1 MISKYSVKKPFTV
14 LVGVLLVIVLGIVSL
29 TRMTTDLLPD
39 MSFQY
44 ALIITTDIGASP
56 EKVETEVTAPIE
68 ASMATTSN
76 IKNVSSISYN
86 SYSIVTCEY
95 EQNAN
100 MDSVVIE
107 IQQKLDQISG
117 SWGDSVGTP
126 MIMQINPDMLPV
138 LTAAVD
144 YDGMSEG
151 EISDYVDQEL
161 IPALESLEGVASVS
175 ASGQIE
181 ESIEVTLNED
191 KIEQLN
197 KQIRKAIKKQF
208 ADAQKELDD
217 ASAKVDDGKNAL
229 DSGKDDLSSAINE
242 VISQRDELYENE
254 EDLNKQL
261 KDLNKQKKSLEQ
273 IQSGLDSFMES
284 DAYVSLMTVL
294 QENPEAAQL
303 PEVQAQIDSRVIAL
317 VKAQHEKA
325 KQILLENREKLDE
338 LAAFLYEKETITGEE
353 FMAILNR

>member
-56 EKVETEVTAPIE
+56 EKVENEVTAPIE

-254 EDLNKQL
+254 EDLPKKNK
-261 KDLNKQKKSLEQ
+261 KE
-273 IQSGLDSFMES
+273 E
-284 DAYVSLMTVL
+284 
-294 QENPEAAQL
+294 
-303 PEVQAQIDSRVIAL
+303 RVI
-317 VKAQHEKA
+317 
-325 KQILLENREKLDE
+325 
-338 LAAFLYEKETITGEE
+338 E
-353 FMAILNR
+353 F

>member
-44 ALIITTDIGASP
+44 ALIITTDIGAST

-144 YDGMSEG
+144 YDGMSVG
-151 EISDYVDQEL
+151 VISDSVD
-161 IPALESLEGVASVS
+161 
-175 ASGQIE
+175 
-181 ESIEVTLNED
+181 
-191 KIEQLN
+191 
-197 KQIRKAIKKQF
+197 
-208 ADAQKELDD
+208 
-217 ASAKVDDGKNAL
+217 
-229 DSGKDDLSSAINE
+229 
-242 VISQRDELYENE
+242 
-254 EDLNKQL
+254 
-261 KDLNKQKKSLEQ
+261 
-273 IQSGLDSFMES
+273 
-284 DAYVSLMTVL
+284 
-294 QENPEAAQL
+294 
-303 PEVQAQIDSRVIAL
+303 
-317 VKAQHEKA
+317 
-325 KQILLENREKLDE
+325 
-338 LAAFLYEKETITGEE
+338 
-353 FMAILNR
+353 